1 MQRPSWGGHLT
12 FFGMKLLK
20 WKSWKLVPPLTSHR
34 GVTETVWSVSYPAKG
49 VYIPVGIPS
58 CPGGAASQS
67 HRWSSEPLW
76 PPGWGSM
83 PPRSSKSF
91 LVTTSPSKVNTHTYC
106 LFIQRTLP
114 LSLPFLS
121 VSSSHNTQWLKPTV
135 TLYYKLQQLRLPP
148 PGAGNRSF
156 SKFKEVK
163 QLFSRLLPSSSPV
176 KGEINFVQ

>member
-12 FFGMKLLK
+12 FFGMQLLK
-20 WKSWKLVPPLTSHR
+20 WKSWKRVPPLTSDR

-106 LFIQRTLP
+106 LFIQRALP
-114 LSLPFLS
+114 PSLPRCILES
-121 VSSSHNTQWLKPTV
+121 QHTMIKAHGNSL
-135 TLYYKLQQLRLPP
+135 LQAPATTPP
-148 PGAGNRSF
+148 PSRSW
-156 SKFKEVK
+156 K
-163 QLFSRLLPSSSPV
+163 QKL
-176 KGEINFVQ
+176 